1 MMKKITYYLKKIV
14 FNLFWIAVAVIVFAL
29 FWQIT
34 KGFFMIAVGISF
46 LCLAGPIMIH
56 DGAKTILDEKNK
68 VNMQMLYDVP
78 VCFEKKKVLL
88 SYVKIFILL
97 DLFPAICFLLPKGLW
112 ILVFPPLA
120 VLHFAVLK
128 LTEHTW
134 SAFGWKKWKYWFVN
148 GLSEGIIFL
157 SAWICRCGIMQ

>member
-1 MMKKITYYLKKIV
+1 MMKKLIFCLKKII
-14 FNLFWIAVAVIVFAL
+14 FNLFWIAVSVMIFVL
-29 FWQIT
+29 FLRMT

-46 LCLAGPIMIH
+46 LCLACPLMIH

-68 VNMQMLYDVP
+68 VNIQMLRDVP
-78 VCFEKKKVLL
+78 ICFKKKKVLL

-97 DLFPAICFLLPKGLW
+97 GLLPAGCFLLPKGLW

-120 VLHFAVLK
+120 VLYFTVLK

-134 SAFGWKKWKYWFVN
+134 LAFGWKKWKYWLVN
-148 GLSEGIIFL
+148 GLSAGILFL
-157 SAWICRCGIMQ
+157 SAWICRYAMM